1 MLSIQDLKGFISMW
15 KLVNSHALSLKEL
28 WLDLNLLVSTDVRLS
43 SDLLQ
48 RFLNNSLS
56 FLNKW

>member
-1 MLSIQDLKGFISMW
+1 MLSVQDLKGFISMW

-43 SDLLQ
+43 LDLLQ